1 MLKQISLGLLIL
13 LSTFLPNFASAE
25 NLFDIFQL
33 SLINDPELK
42 AAKAAKSAEQQS
54 RPLALSKLFPTIK
67 LSSQVGK
74 ASQDLRETW
83 TSAEANDANQDGLND
98 DLGLT
103 IFNQANLSLQLTQP
117 LFNLPNMRNLKVAD
131 IKLTQAELNYRIAQ
145 QALLMRVANRYFNVL
160 ASQDSLNF
168 ARAEKN
174 AIARQLQQTKHR
186 FQVGLTA
193 VTDVH
198 ESQAR
203 HDIAVANEIKAE
215 TALANEKE
223 ALNRITG
230 KTHNNLMT
238 LKNDTPLVP
247 PTPTSMTDWTEAA
260 RGSNLQ
266 ITEKKLQADILRLEM
281 DVVRASNYPTLD
293 FNVYYGYNEFG
304 GAYRQKTLDGLASLD
319 LNMTIFEGNLAS
331 SKIKQKQFQFEN
343 LLQLIDAKE
352 RQVIQQTRNA
362 YLGVLAGMS
371 YVKALSQALKSSD
384 RALKSIEAGFEVG
397 TRTAIEV
404 LNARRELFRSQRD
417 YALARYEYII
427 NMLKLKVSVG
437 LLSID
442 DLEQIN
448 NWLH

>member
-1 MLKQISLGLLIL
+1 MPNRLMLKKISLKLLIL
-13 LSTFLPNFASAE
+13 LGIILPGIAGAE
-25 NLFDIFQL
+25 NLFDIFRL
-33 SLINDPELK
+33 ALINDPELK
-42 AAKAAKSAEQQS
+42 AAKFAKSAEQQS
-54 RPLALSKLFPTIK
+54 RPLAMTKLFPTIE

-74 ASQDLRETW
+74 ASQDLRDTW
-83 TSAEANDANQDGLND
+83 VDGNPY
-98 DLGLT
+98 LGLSVY
-103 IFNQANLSLQLTQP
+103 NQANIALNLTQP
-117 LFNLPNMRNLKVAD
+117 LFNLPHLKDLKVAD
-131 IKLTQAELNYRIAQ
+131 IKLTRAELNYRIAQ
-145 QALLMRVANRYFNVL
+145 QALLFRVAERYFNVL

-168 ARAEKN
+168 SRAEKN

-186 FQVGLTA
+186 FQVGLVA

-203 HDIAVANEIKAE
+203 HDLAVANEIKSE
-215 TALANEKE
+215 TALANIKE

-230 KTHNNLMT
+230 KTHNNLMA
-238 LKNDTPLVP
+238 LKDDTPLIP
-247 PTPTSMTDWTEAA
+247 PTPTSMKDWTEAA

-266 ITEKKLQADILRLEM
+266 VAEKKLQADTLRLEM
-281 DVVRASNYPTLD
+281 DAIRASNYPTLD
-293 FNVYYGYNEFG
+293 FNVSYGYSEYG
-304 GAYRQKTLDGLASLD
+304 GAFRQKTLDGLVSLD
-319 LNMTIFEGNLAS
+319 LNMTIFEGNATS
-331 SKIKQKQFQFEN
+331 SKIKQKQYRFEE

-352 RQVIQQTRNA
+352 REVLQQTRNA

-384 RALKSIEAGFEVG
+384 RALQSINAGFEVG

-404 LNARRELFRSQRD
+404 LNAQRELFRSQRD
-417 YALARYEYII
+417 YALARYEYIL